1 MTHKLQTIDILPLF
15 PQLEEKFIELLQS
28 LSEEEW
34 QAQTIARLWKV
45 KDVVAHLL
53 DGNIRILSMLRDGHF
68 SGGPEGDTYADLLK
82 YLNQLNADWVQAF
95 RRVSPQMLITL
106 HQVTWSSYY
115 EYYASLDPMGKAAFP
130 VSWAGE
136 EESKNWMHIAR
147 EYTEKFLHQQQ
158 IRDAVNRQGILN
170 EKFFTPFASVC
181 MLALPFTLHEDES
194 NNDSVLEW
202 RLTNE
207 IDQSWKISKS
217 SGSWQFVEVDSQKA
231 TSKII
236 MSGNTFW
243 KLVSKSR
250 RYKDLADDIKI
261 EGETALAL
269 RALEMVSFMA

>member
-1 MTHKLQTIDILPLF
+1 MKQKLEAIDVLPLF
-15 PQLEEKFIELLQS
+15 PKLEDKFIQLLQS

-53 DGNIRILSMLRDGHF
+53 DGNIRILSMLRDGYF
-68 SGGPEGDTYADLLK
+68 SGGPKGDTYEDLLN

-95 RRVSPQMLITL
+95 KRVSPQMLITL
-106 HQVTWSSYY
+106 HQTTWPSYY
-115 EYYASLDPMGKAAFP
+115 EYYTSLDPMGRATFP

-136 EESKNWMHIAR
+136 QESKNWMHIAR

-170 EKFFTPFASVC
+170 EEFFSPFASVC
-181 MLALPFTLHEDES
+181 MLALPFTLQEES
-194 NNDSVLEW
+194 SNDSVLEW

-207 IDQSWKISKS
+207 IDQSWTISRS
-217 SGSWQFVEVDSQKA
+217 SGSWQFVEEGAHRA
-231 TSKII
+231 TSKIV

-250 RYKDLADDIKI
+250 RYKDLGNEIQI
-261 EGETALAL
+261 EGETDLAHK
-269 RALEMVSFMA
+269 ALEMVSFMA